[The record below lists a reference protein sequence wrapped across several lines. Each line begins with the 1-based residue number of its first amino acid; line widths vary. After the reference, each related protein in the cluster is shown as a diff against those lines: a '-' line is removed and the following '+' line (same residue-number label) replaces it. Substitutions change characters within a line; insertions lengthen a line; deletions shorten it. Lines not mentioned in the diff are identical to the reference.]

1 MALMWIFKRQ
11 AINVVYIVHDSS
23 SIQVLLLSPF
33 MMSVTHEIISGSLEV
48 KLIVAKI
55 A

>member
-1 MALMWIFKRQ
+1 MWIFKRQ

-23 SIQVLLLSPF
+23 SIHVLLVSLLK
-33 MMSVTHEIISGSLEV
+33 MIIVTHEIIPGSLEV

-55 A
+55 V